1 MTQPEPIGAALSRK
15 ALRLAADHSH
25 PPEPELDP
33 PPLAP
38 ARARWDAIPREFRTA
53 VLDDLEP
60 GEVLDELAA
69 WSTSPTTPPNLLL
82 LGPIG
87 VGKSH
92 AAVAACRP
100 HVDDGA
106 TVEFV
111 PVLELLDRLDWRRP
125 DSHAYLEWCCSV
137 DLLIADDLGTER
149 PNEWNGERLHIIVNR
164 RRLDGLPLVAT
175 SNIEPTELEPAVGPR
190 TFSRLVGG
198 ATVLRMS
205 GRDRRR
211 KP

>member
-1 MTQPEPIGAALSRK
+1 MTQPEPIGRQLSAK
-15 ALRLAADHSH
+15 AMRLAAQHSH
-25 PPEPELDP
+25 PDELEVEP

-38 ARARWDAIPREFRTA
+38 ARTRWDQVPREFRHA
-53 VLDDLEP
+53 MLDDLEP
-60 GEVLDELAA
+60 GEVLDELTA
-69 WSTSPTTPPNLLL
+69 WSTLDTTPPNLLL
-82 LGPIG
+82 LGPVG

-106 TVEFV
+106 TIEFA

-125 DSHAYLEWCCSV
+125 DSHDHLAACCSV
-137 DLLIADDLGTER
+137 DLLVLDDVGTER
-149 PNEWNGERLHIIVNR
+149 PNEWNAERLHVIVNR
-164 RRLDGLPLVAT
+164 RRLDGLPTVAT
-175 SNIEPTELEPAVGPR
+175 SNIEPGDLEVAVGPR

-211 KP
+211 RR